1 MDQTIRINKY
11 LASLGLASRR
21 QVDRFFSQGRIT
33 VNGKTAHLGDKIDP
47 QEDTIKFDDSKIEPK
62 IQQKIYIALNK
73 PLMVL
78 STTKDSQGRTTVLDL
93 VKLPTR
99 LYPIGRLDYNT
110 TGLILLTND
119 GDLTLKLTHPRYK
132 LAKTYLAKIRGKITK
147 LQLHRL
153 KTGVQLEQGITLPS
167 EVKIISQ
174 DQYTT
179 VFEIILK
186 QGINRQIRRMCQV
199 LDLNLIS
206 LKRLAVGPIKLKTL
220 PVGHWR
226 YLTPTE
232 IEQIKGQKT

>member
-21 QVDRFFSQGRIT
+21 QIDRFLSQGRIT
-33 VNGKTAHLGDKIDP
+33 VNGKIAQLGDKIDP
-47 QEDTIKFDDSKIEPK
+47 QKVTIKFDDSKIEPK

-179 VFEIILK
+179 VF
-186 QGINRQIRRMCQV
+186 
-199 LDLNLIS
+199 
-206 LKRLAVGPIKLKTL
+206 
-220 PVGHWR
+220 
-226 YLTPTE
+226 
-232 IEQIKGQKT
+232 